1 MSVTPITS
9 TTRPDVAGVDWAK
22 DDHAVCIVGPDG
34 EVGDRFDVTHTA
46 AGLKTLTRRLL
57 AAGVVALVLIAVAG
71 IIVLEPYP
79 VLFSDAS
86 HTAALD
92 AMVSLILHV

>member
-1 MSVTPITS
+1 MSCRRRSLESPLEDAYS
-9 TTRPDVAGVDWAK
+9 GSM
-22 DDHAVCIVGPDG
+22 
-34 EVGDRFDVTHTA
+34 THES
-46 AGLKTLTRRLL
+46 TLTHEPMPGFGAADRRTFSFLALL